1 MEALNGERRAAHEA
15 FVFARRLLLV
25 FVAGILFAIGAMTP
39 YHIKNI
45 GGSVSPG
52 SATVFDVRD
61 TSGVTTELSMSTAG
75 TASESNE
82 WSTGDLVLLTCSI
95 VALLVLLVHIFR
107 AGSTVGSP
115 RRRIHE
121 HATHLLSARLRINID
136 GPDRLALCVIRI

>member
-1 MEALNGERRAAHEA
+1 
-15 FVFARRLLLV
+15 
-25 FVAGILFAIGAMTP
+25 MTP